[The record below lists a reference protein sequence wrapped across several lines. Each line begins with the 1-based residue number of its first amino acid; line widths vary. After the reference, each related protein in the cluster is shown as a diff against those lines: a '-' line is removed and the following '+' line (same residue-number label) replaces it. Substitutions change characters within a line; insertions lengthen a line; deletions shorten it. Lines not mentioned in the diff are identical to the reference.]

1 MVSFS
6 QEQIQKKEAER
17 RVLQT
22 QVKGLQDE
30 LQRRKLA
37 RPGEKFPALRQ
48 SINQQGGRA
57 DQLGIDISILRNL
70 QRKIE
75 GAEQRGETISQAEQQ
90 RVFGAEIARV
100 ARAKTLSLVR
110 EREAQAKLTQLRVEA
125 KKVGFEPIRV
135 RGVQRF
141 KEIKTGRLVTR
152 LPPAITR
159 KALPPRKVPSVIK
172 RAILFG
178 DPGSFAR
185 SYRNAT
191 KSNSFTIAIPIRK
204 EDGKI
209 RVQDFNFRFENGKL
223 VKSTPTGTALL
234 TEEQYLKADKRRRD
248 KIPGF
253 TFGDTREKLLVKE
266 EKKLTEKEISKIL
279 QLSIDPSLSVFNK
292 EQLRE
297 EAKLRKNVDDF
308 SKQRLDFYQNQ
319 INKGILSVDNANKLL
334 EKDIDQRINTEVKKS
349 EFFREEGAEKRDPTL
364 SRLAFIYETERLKS
378 IDSLNKAKTESAK
391 NFFKAQAGARRF
403 LRIASDTPSS
413 FVELGKATIKLLDN
427 PANFVPLVASVRA
440 SITKDN
446 LILKG
451 NQLTKFGMTR
461 PGELIA
467 EVGGVVLIFAIASK
481 GLKLVGQL
489 SKSVSKNVVKK
500 LKISP
505 GLRGALK
512 ALPIIIEVPEVVGK
526 ATGIITKIPK
536 IRVHRSVSLAFKKA
550 VETSKVTKTITKA
563 KKKVVKIRRALS
575 GSEIRIRVKKKSL
588 FGRFAIRLKKR
599 RIKKEKEELLI
610 SVKKRKKE
618 KEERR
623 RKLLKKK
630 KREKEIAKLKK
641 AKAKIKGKVKEKI
654 KAIKKKPIIIK
665 IKKKK
670 LELQRKKEI
679 KRIRALTFKRRRE
692 RLSRRKKLLKEQKFS
707 KSKLGKLKKKADITI
722 SRLNKRVKELEAI
735 EELPPGTIRKIKSQ
749 TRKVI
754 AKIRQRTITLTNIN
768 KFEDIQKVALTRF
781 KKAQKKK
788 IERIQKQIPTPQQI
802 IKQFKKSKALKKQ
815 QRNIKRKIDKNKQ
828 LTSIQK
834 ASLGRLKTSQKKEIK
849 KIQSDILFTEK
860 IIKEARKNIK
870 VAKQKKNIR
879 RKIIKF
885 KQLSSIHKASLGRL
899 KSKQKQEIKKFTS
912 KVITP
917 KQIIKQFKK
926 SKALKKQQRNI
937 KRKIVKSKQL
947 TSIQKA
953 SLGRLKSKQKQEIKK
968 FTSKVIE
975 PREVIKRA
983 RKRENLRRQQRNLG
997 RNIKRLSQPSPIQ
1010 KASLGRLKKIQSQ
1023 ESARQIKQQR
1033 QQLVR
1038 KIVSSQEEI
1047 LKKRIASLTL
1057 IQKKE
1062 LEKTLG
1068 NIRKRIEEKRFKINN
1083 QLLEQTK
1090 LTSIQKVSL
1099 KRFNKRN
1106 IQLAKKDKTLGK
1118 EIKVINNQQKQI
1130 IKSKIKPK
1138 VKQQQLLKLRQRE
1151 KQAIKSR
1158 GINRRSLSAS
1168 KFKTVQLVTL
1178 GLLVRQREKVKQL
1191 LAQPQP
1197 GRLAQPQPGRLA
1209 QPQAQ
1214 AVIQAQKIGQPLVP
1228 PPTRPILIRKP
1239 KLKVKPIV
1247 AFKRKRKV
1255 IRKKV
1260 EIKGQ
1265 AFEVWA
1271 RPLKRTKKGKRP
1283 KLIKVS
1289 KVPLS
1294 KNKARDL
1301 RNYITDTSL
1310 SRTATIRP
1318 TKGKPTTSRLKVP
1331 KGYSKK
1337 TSAKF
1342 RNFRIIKGKRVPL
1355 SKGKVI
1361 ERGRHLLDT
1370 RQEQRQITLKRRIAQ
1385 LSKPLKRK
1393 SSIKKKTIK
1402 RRNSI
1407 RKNRGIFG

>member
-536 IRVHRSVSLAFKKA
+536 IRVTRSVSLAFKKA

-885 KQLSSIHKASLGRL
+885 KQLSSIH
-899 KSKQKQEIKKFTS
+899 
-912 KVITP
+912 
-917 KQIIKQFKK
+917 
-926 SKALKKQQRNI
+926 
-937 KRKIVKSKQL
+937 
-947 TSIQKA
+947 KA